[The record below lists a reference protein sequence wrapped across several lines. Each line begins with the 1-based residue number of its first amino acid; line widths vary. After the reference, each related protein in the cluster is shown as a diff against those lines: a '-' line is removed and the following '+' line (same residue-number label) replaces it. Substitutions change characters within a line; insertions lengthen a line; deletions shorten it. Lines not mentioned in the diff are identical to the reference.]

1 MNDENVILGEP
12 IEPEE
17 SEDHVE
23 SLDQEDSEV
32 ESDEEIF
39 TQYVVTDPID
49 YTGYF
54 ENLQTIGILI
64 CSLLVA
70 YGVAFAFFKGLKR

>member
-12 IEPEE
+12 IEPVE
-17 SEDHVE
+17 SED
-23 SLDQEDSEV
+23 LEDPGV
-32 ESDEEIF
+32 ESDEEIL